1 MPAVTLVA
9 LVLAGSLLALPEA
22 LGGETAEAASGPT
35 TSPRAGSGS
44 LLRWPLAVG
53 AAALCAWFVLGTVQA
68 HDENVAT
75 ALIDNTGTPSPALTH
90 RILSL
95 LDTAGTLNP
104 DRDIALLRSQAQ
116 TRAGRDAAAVRTARA
131 VTRAEPLN
139 IDAWTVLA
147 FAAQPIDP
155 AQARLA
161 RAHQASLAPPVP
173 SAP

>member
-1 MPAVTLVA
+1 
-9 LVLAGSLLALPEA
+9 
-22 LGGETAEAASGPT
+22 
-35 TSPRAGSGS
+35 
-44 LLRWPLAVG
+44 LAVS

>member
-1 MPAVTLVA
+1 MRVVC
-9 LVLAGSLLALPEA
+9 AGHL
-22 LGGETAEAASGPT
+22 
-35 TSPRAGSGS
+35 
-44 LLRWPLAVG
+44 
-53 AAALCAWFVLGTVQA
+53 QA
-68 HDENVAT
+68 HDENRAT
-75 ALIDNTGTPSPALTH
+75 ALIDSSGTPSRALTAQ
-90 RILSL
+90 ILHL

-104 DRDIALLRSQAQ
+104 DRDIALLRSQAL
-116 TRAGRDAAAVRTARA
+116 TRAGRGAAAVRTAQS

-173 SAP
+173 AAP